1 MSADMGCNV
10 FADVGFLLDDGE
22 LACVGLQCDVW
33 KMVVVLLQYRNDGW
47 KERDVELRASLDTG
61 GARKNEV
68 SVVVFG
74 LGEIGGHEVGIA
86 EAGVALDQ
94 EQIEGDLS

>member
-1 MSADMGCNV
+1 MAANVGCDV

-22 LACVGLQCDVW
+22 LARVGLQCDVW
-33 KMVVVLLQYRNDGW
+33 KMVIVSLHDRNDGW
-47 KERDVELRASLDTG
+47 KERDVELRAGLDTG
-61 GARKNEV
+61 GARENEV

>member
-1 MSADMGCNV
+1 MAANVGCNV
-10 FADVGFLLDDGE
+10 LADVGFLLDDGE
-22 LACVGLQCDVW
+22 LARVGLKCDVW
-33 KMVVVLLQYRNDGW
+33 QMVVVSLQYRNDGW
-47 KERDVELRASLDTG
+47 KERDVELRAGLDTG